1 MRRKRFA
8 TLASNTPKRK
18 KDDTMALPYVQDL
31 PKGQAQPIELQ
42 HQDPFVAII
51 QVDGAGEDEA
61 VHHVLVRNDE
71 LDDFVLRLQAMKK

>member
-1 MRRKRFA
+1 
-8 TLASNTPKRK
+8 
-18 KDDTMALPYVQDL
+18 MAIPYVQGL
-31 PKGQAQPIELQ
+31 TCGQNQPIELR

-71 LDDFVLRLQAMKK
+71 LDDFILRLQAMKK

>member
-1 MRRKRFA
+1 
-8 TLASNTPKRK
+8 
-18 KDDTMALPYVQDL
+18 MALPYIEDL
-31 PKGQAQPIELQ
+31 HEGQAQPIELR

-51 QVDGAGEDEA
+51 QVDGAGEDENVAA

>member
-1 MRRKRFA
+1 M
-8 TLASNTPKRK
+8 P
-18 KDDTMALPYVQDL
+18 LPYIEDL
-31 PKGQAQPIELQ
+31 PEGQAQPIELR
-42 HQDPFVAII
+42 HQGPFVAII